1 VPPWRNALESKQ
13 ARCSQIMGRLLLQ
26 RENQRKSMH
35 APLVCFTINRKMG
48 ATSMSD
54 YVEIIYPQEMKA
66 RLMCNGEVV
75 EEYKIE
81 QCDKCSQL
89 RRLDHFG
96 YQKGYD
102 KQDNIIWFC
111 GDCR

>member
-1 VPPWRNALESKQ
+1 VA
-13 ARCSQIMGRLLLQ
+13 
-26 RENQRKSMH
+26 
-35 APLVCFTINRKMG
+35 
-48 ATSMSD
+48 D
-54 YVEIIYPQEMKA
+54 YSEIIYPQSMTAK
-66 RLMCNGEVV
+66 LLLNGQVV

-89 RRLDHFG
+89 RRFDKFG

-102 KQDNIIWFC
+102 RADNIIWFC

>member
-1 VPPWRNALESKQ
+1 
-13 ARCSQIMGRLLLQ
+13 
-26 RENQRKSMH
+26 
-35 APLVCFTINRKMG
+35 
-48 ATSMSD
+48 MSD
-54 YVEIIYPQEMKA
+54 YIEIIHPQSMTAK
-66 RLMCNGEVV
+66 LLCNGVLV

-89 RRLDHFG
+89 RRFDKFG

-102 KQDNIIWFC
+102 RTENIIWFC

>member
-1 VPPWRNALESKQ
+1 
-13 ARCSQIMGRLLLQ
+13 
-26 RENQRKSMH
+26 MH
-35 APLVCFTINRKMG
+35 TTLVCIAINREMG

-54 YVEIIYPQEMKA
+54 FIEILNPQSMTA
-66 RLMCNGEVV
+66 RLYFEGEVV

-89 RRLDHFG
+89 RKFDKFG
-96 YQKGYD
+96 FQKGYD
-102 KQDNIIWFC
+102 KHEKIIWFC

>member
-1 VPPWRNALESKQ
+1 MQ
-13 ARCSQIMGRLLLQ
+13 A
-26 RENQRKSMH
+26 K
-35 APLVCFTINRKMG
+35 LVCTYKRWHMETAN
-48 ATSMSD
+48 MSD
-54 YVEIIYPQEMKA
+54 LIEIIYPQKMMA
-66 RLMCNGEVV
+66 RLICNGVVV

-102 KQDNIIWFC
+102 KQENIIWFC

>member
-1 VPPWRNALESKQ
+1 VAGVQ
-13 ARCSQIMGRLLLQ
+13 
-26 RENQRKSMH
+26 
-35 APLVCFTINRKMG
+35 
-48 ATSMSD
+48 MSD
-54 YVEIIYPQEMKA
+54 YIEIIHPQSMTAK
-66 RLMCNGEVV
+66 LLCNGVLV

-89 RRLDHFG
+89 RRFDKFG

-102 KQDNIIWFC
+102 RTENIIWFC

>member
-1 VPPWRNALESKQ
+1 MRSA
-13 ARCSQIMGRLLLQ
+13 
-26 RENQRKSMH
+26 
-35 APLVCFTINRKMG
+35 LVCINQPWKMG
-48 ATSMSD
+48 TTSMSD
-54 YVEIIYPQEMKA
+54 YAEIIYPQSMTAK
-66 RLMCNGEVV
+66 LLCNGEVV

-89 RRLDHFG
+89 RRFDKFG

-102 KQDNIIWFC
+102 RTDNIIWFC

>member
-1 VPPWRNALESKQ
+1 MYYEAQEHGSHKYDKKEAGKHPFGVQYRIDHCDGGVL
-13 ARCSQIMGRLLLQ
+13 
-26 RENQRKSMH
+26 
-35 APLVCFTINRKMG
+35 
-48 ATSMSD
+48 MSD

-66 RLMCNGEVV
+66 RLMCNGEIV

>member
-1 VPPWRNALESKQ
+1 MAC
-13 ARCSQIMGRLLLQ
+13 ADQ
-26 RENQRKSMH
+26 RWHMETTG
-35 APLVCFTINRKMG
+35 LI
-48 ATSMSD
+48 MSD
-54 YVEIIYPQEMKA
+54 YIEIIHPQSMTAK
-66 RLMCNGEVV
+66 LLCNGVVV

-89 RRLDHFG
+89 RRFDKFG

-102 KQDNIIWFC
+102 CTDNIIWFC

>member
-1 VPPWRNALESKQ
+1 MYYAAQEHGSHKYDKKETGQHHFGVQYRANHLH
-13 ARCSQIMGRLLLQ
+13 GGVL
-26 RENQRKSMH
+26 
-35 APLVCFTINRKMG
+35 
-48 ATSMSD
+48 MSD
-54 YVEIIYPQEMKA
+54 YVEIIHPQEMKA
-66 RLMCNGEVV
+66 RLMCNGEIV

>member
-1 VPPWRNALESKQ
+1 MGELVMRWQKAGSMRAALVGIHQPWQ
-13 ARCSQIMGRLLLQ
+13 
-26 RENQRKSMH
+26 
-35 APLVCFTINRKMG
+35 MG

-54 YVEIIYPQEMKA
+54 FVEILYPQSMTAK
-66 RLMCNGEVV
+66 LMCNGEIV

-89 RRLDHFG
+89 KKFDKFG

-102 KQDNIIWFC
+102 RTDNIIWFC

>member
-1 VPPWRNALESKQ
+1 
-13 ARCSQIMGRLLLQ
+13 
-26 RENQRKSMH
+26 
-35 APLVCFTINRKMG
+35 MG

-54 YVEIIYPQEMKA
+54 QIELIYPKEMIG
-66 RLMCNGEVV
+66 RIMINGQIVH
-75 EEYKIE
+75 EYRVE

-89 RRLDHFG
+89 KKLDKFG

-102 KQDNIIWFC
+102 STDNIIWFC